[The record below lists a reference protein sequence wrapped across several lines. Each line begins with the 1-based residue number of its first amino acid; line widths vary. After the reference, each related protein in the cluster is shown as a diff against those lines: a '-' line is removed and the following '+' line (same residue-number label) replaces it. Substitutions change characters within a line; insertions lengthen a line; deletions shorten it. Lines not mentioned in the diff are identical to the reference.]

1 MIIFWSGLLKLHAPW
16 PIRTTFLTYLCI
28 AFCVSMEAWPE
39 VSSHVTCKTQ
49 PFIEE
54 DTRYKKHS
62 TQDND
67 PSVPF
72 KVGTLGPQAVL
83 PITISCPIIIFS
95 WISSMVWNLF
105 PSKGNLSLGES
116 QKSRCA
122 KSGLEQGR
130 VTWLIWC
137 FTKLLCSRRDTSV
150 GTLLWWSC
158 QSAVAYN
165 CSLLNHPNSFQRA
178 MFKFNAKFE
187 VDLLH
192 YLLSHFECNG
202 HTVHMLTQWHLLP
215 PLTSTIKLSLF
226 THMHSSPLSWA
237 VRLHWYHVNHV
248 NRNISL
254 Y

>member
-1 MIIFWSGLLKLHAPW
+1 MKKE
-16 PIRTTFLTYLCI
+16 T
-28 AFCVSMEAWPE
+28 
-39 VSSHVTCKTQ
+39 
-49 PFIEE
+49 FIEE
-54 DTRYKKHS
+54 DTRYKTLC

-165 CSLLNHPNSFQRA
+165 CSLLNDLNRFHGGMSKLNE
-178 MFKFNAKFE
+178 KFDA
-187 VDLLH
+187 DLLF
-192 YLLSHFECNG
+192 YSLGCFECDS
-202 HTVHMLTQWHLLP
+202 HTVHMLTQQCLLP
-215 PLTSTIKLSLF
+215 PVTSSVKFSLF
-226 THMHSSPLSWA
+226 MHVRSSPLSLA
-237 VRLHWYHVNHV
+237 ARLHWCV
-248 NRNISL
+248 NRSPYINIGWTFSTDL
-254 Y
+254 VWKNVQCH